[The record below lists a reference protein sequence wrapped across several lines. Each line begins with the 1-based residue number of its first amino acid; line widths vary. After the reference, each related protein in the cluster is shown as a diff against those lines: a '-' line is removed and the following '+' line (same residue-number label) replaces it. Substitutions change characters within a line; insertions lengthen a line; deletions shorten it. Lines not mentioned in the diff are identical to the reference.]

1 VSRVVAGDSRY
12 ELVVDGERV
21 GVLDYED
28 DGDVVDLTHTEVEP
42 RLRGS
47 GLGEELVRGALD
59 DLRAQGR
66 RIRPSCPF
74 VAAFVRRHDEYGG
87 LLDD

>member
-1 VSRVVAGDSRY
+1 MSRVVAGDSRY